1 MIAAQVVAEALA
13 LAACPPFDRLTETE
27 LLLVAS
33 HARRFEYEPGETV
46 LAGGAVAQRLVAVVG
61 GSVVVEGRQAPAVF
75 DAPSALFGLPTRAD
89 YIAGGR
95 GAQVLCLARPH
106 LFTIARECP
115 DFVVGLAAIR
125 AGADA

>member
-13 LAACPPFDRLTETE
+13 LAGCPPFDRLTETE
-27 LLLVAS
+27 LLLVAR
-33 HARRFEYEPGETV
+33 HARRFEYGPGDTV

-61 GSVVVEGRQAPAVF
+61 GSVLVDGRPAPAVF
-75 DAPSALFGLPTRAD
+75 DAQSALFGLPVRSD
-89 YIAGGR
+89 YVAGVQ

-125 AGADA
+125 AGAAA